1 MDMQKIQS
9 LLTEELQSWFE
20 LAVKNLPNLAVAL
33 IVFVIFYF
41 LAKITARVFGKVVAK
56 ITSSESVQNL
66 LTSIVKISVIVVGLF
81 IALGILDLDK
91 TVTSLLA
98 GAGVIGLALGFAFQD
113 ITANFISGIL
123 IAFNKPYRMG
133 DIVEVG
139 DYLGKVTSID
149 LRTTTITTFQG
160 IEALVPNRML
170 FTDPIKNY
178 TNIPERRI
186 DLAVGVS
193 YGDDLSKVEAVLLE
207 GLQDLPNR
215 LKTKDIDVF
224 FTGFGGS
231 SIDLEVRIWVQYSDH
246 RSYLVTRSEAIK
258 LVKTIFD
265 DNDIMIPFPIR
276 TLDFGIRGGEKLSE
290 MNLDS

>member
-1 MDMQKIQS
+1 MQKIQS